1 MKTWKI
7 SWDSF
12 IDRQIDR
19 QSTSRIQMQTPT
31 HTHSHAHKQTHTQCG
46 YKYLSEFEI
55 RDSVNFSSRRI
66 KTFMK
71 KSFLA
76 KFACLNSQAA
86 AYVRRTKQ
94 NKKNWK
100 GELKS
105 SKPNVE
111 FSLFYEDSGINSLKL
126 ESSHRNF
133 FPGQSPTGQL
143 QHLKSTV
150 FARRRCR
157 NARLKQPGAWL

>member
-1 MKTWKI
+1 ME
-7 SWDSF
+7 DF
-12 IDRQIDR
+12 MRQLHR
-19 QSTSRIQMQTPT
+19 QTDWQTEHFKNTDANANT
-31 HTHSHAHKQTHTQCG
+31 HTVTHTNKHTQCG

-94 NKKNWK
+94 NKENWK

-111 FSLFYEDSGINSLKL
+111 FSLFYEDNGINSLKL